1 MMINRKILRKRK
13 GVKRTM
19 PQEMLKEF
27 IGKVC
32 TVTLFND
39 IGASI
44 KGTVLAVEEN
54 WIKIEEK
61 KKIRIVNGDMIR
73 DICAE
78 K

>member
-1 MMINRKILRKRK
+1 
-13 GVKRTM
+13 M
-19 PQEMLKEF
+19 PCEMLKEF

-39 IGASI
+39 ITGVH
-44 KGTVLAVEEN
+44 GTVIAVEEN

-61 KKIRIVNGDMIR
+61 KKIRIINGDMIR
-73 DICAE
+73 DISTS

>member
-1 MMINRKILRKRK
+1 
-13 GVKRTM
+13 M

-44 KGTVLAVEEN
+44 KGTFLAVEEN